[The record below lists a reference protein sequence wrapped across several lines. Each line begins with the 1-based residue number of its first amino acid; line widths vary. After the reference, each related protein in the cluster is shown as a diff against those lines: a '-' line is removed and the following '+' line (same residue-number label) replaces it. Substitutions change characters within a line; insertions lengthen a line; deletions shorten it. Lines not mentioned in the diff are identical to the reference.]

1 MKYAQLEDHLKAQ
14 CSMHIEISFRDI
26 EQIIGAKL
34 PPSARRHRA
43 WWSNNPSNSV
53 ATYAWLN
60 AGYRSA
66 KVDMAGERLVFER
79 LGTAAPASL
88 SEPARKPYRAGN
100 SVSLYGHFRGVFKF
114 PNGADLS
121 APTGE
126 RWAVDHD

>member
-1 MKYAQLEDHLKAQ
+1 MKYTPLEHHLQAQTLN
-14 CSMHIEISFRDI
+14 HIELRFCDI
-26 EQIIGAKL
+26 ERIIGATL

-66 KVDMAGERLVFER
+66 QVDMAGERLVFER
-79 LGTAAPASL
+79 RGTATPTSL
-88 SEPARKPYRAGN
+88 SEPARTPYRAAGAA
-100 SVSLYGHFRGVFKF
+100 SLYGQFRGVFKF
-114 PNGADLS
+114 VDGTALS

-126 RWAVDHD
+126 CWAADHE